1 VRSRALEAP
10 RPCRSKRRFDPPL
23 ASGFG
28 PCKQLGPRRAAPLA
42 STLTVVLRRERE
54 AGMEVASKFTPV
66 RGRLRHEMRRTSG
79 VQPTFSKNEHPSF
92 TSSTE
97 LRVFA
102 EARRVSRSRR
112 FTRFGSPR
120 FARGGGVLSRLRV
133 RTGFPLTLPSEPLS
147 AGPHE
152 RCLHSTTRS
161 AFCRRKAPGEP
172 EAARRLLQPT

>member
-66 RGRLRHEMRRTSG
+66 RGGLRHEMRRTSG

-120 FARGGGVLSRLRV
+120 FAQGGGVLSRLRV

-172 EAARRLLQPT
+172 ETARRLLQPT